1 LLRFRVWE
9 RGCWCTKV
17 LPHALC
23 VMLSPGRQQQQ
34 QQQLLPKGV
43 GPVRR
48 PRAIESC
55 CSLQNDIKD
64 MLANCPKHMVQ
75 FIHISLQDM
84 LAICRSLGVCCAGER
99 GRGRSMLATC
109 SSDKT
114 QRADGS
120 SIDFRKSAHGH
131 HGPSS
136 SRCQTAL
143 SHLKHEGLE
152 EVHPVGD
159 FALLTAPYQPGGLC
173 MPFLVWHLGSPPLR
187 QHVLQRGLPV
197 GHGSNCCYNRDA
209 RGISLPAFMFTSP
222 TLVFLG
228 AHLCS
233 HRELERGA
241 RDLHIHRQELCTL
254 NLVCPNCVE
263 NTTRLAH

>member
-1 LLRFRVWE
+1 
-9 RGCWCTKV
+9 
-17 LPHALC
+17 
-23 VMLSPGRQQQQ
+23 MLS
-34 QQQLLPKGV
+34 
-43 GPVRR
+43 
-48 PRAIESC
+48 ASC
-55 CSLQNDIKD
+55 CPPEDNSNSNSNYCQREW
-64 MLANCPKHMVQ
+64 AQ
-75 FIHISLQDM
+75 F
-84 LAICRSLGVCCAGER
+84 AGPGPLR
-99 GRGRSMLATC
+99 AAAPCKMTSRTCWQTAPSTWC
-109 SSDKT
+109 SSFTYHSKT
-114 QRADGS
+114 CWQFAGAWV
-120 SIDFRKSAHGH
+120 SAVLVREAAAGRCWQLVPATRLRGLTVAALTSARVHMEPWGH